1 LFALGIDFG
10 TSNCTAYIAD
20 GTGKIIPVP
29 LEDEST
35 FLPSMVFTARRE
47 IALRQVSTNE
57 LSKRLRNALAEN
69 ERNARNGEKKLEE
82 AVLRKSIE
90 NAMKL
95 EIAQDANREYWDQSF
110 FSTLENG
117 QTILYGTSAINAY
130 MEDPLSGLLVKSPKS
145 FLGSNVNSAH
155 FSKFQDVISTMLAH
169 IKRKAEAL
177 VQSDI
182 SKVIIGRPVNYHGI
196 SGQEGNNQALKIM
209 EDAARSAGFGY
220 IQFFM
225 EPVAAALE
233 FERSVTKETI
243 ALVIDIGG
251 GTTDCAVVKVGPDR
265 IGKYDR
271 DDDVLAYSGDRVGG
285 TDFDESIAWEN
296 IMPLFGKD
304 VKTSSGGIIPN
315 SILAD
320 AISTRNVPAQLR
332 FGRVTEGK
340 IAAMFKG
347 VANDDLKNR
356 LLQLHEYQLQH
367 RLIHSAELAKMK
379 LSNANLCT
387 VPLNFIEDDLV
398 VSISEK
404 DFVESTE
411 RLIHKIEKIVREVP
425 WKSADAIFITGG
437 MGSSP
442 ILQARLKDIFKG
454 DASIQFGDM
463 LGSVGKGL
471 GYCATH
477 LAN

>member
-1 LFALGIDFG
+1 
-10 TSNCTAYIAD
+10 
-20 GTGKIIPVP
+20 
-29 LEDEST
+29 
-35 FLPSMVFTARRE
+35 
-47 IALRQVSTNE
+47 
-57 LSKRLRNALAEN
+57 
-69 ERNARNGEKKLEE
+69 
-82 AVLRKSIE
+82 
-90 NAMKL
+90 
-95 EIAQDANREYWDQSF
+95 
-110 FSTLENG
+110 
-117 QTILYGTSAINAY
+117 
-130 MEDPLSGLLVKSPKS
+130 
-145 FLGSNVNSAH
+145 
-155 FSKFQDVISTMLAH
+155 
-169 IKRKAEAL
+169 
-177 VQSDI
+177 
-182 SKVIIGRPVNYHGI
+182 
-196 SGQEGNNQALKIM
+196 
-209 EDAARSAGFGY
+209 
-220 IQFFM
+220 
-225 EPVAAALE
+225 
-233 FERSVTKETI
+233 
-243 ALVIDIGG
+243 
-251 GTTDCAVVKVGPDR
+251 
-265 IGKYDR
+265 
-271 DDDVLAYSGDRVGG
+271 
-285 TDFDESIAWEN
+285 
-296 IMPLFGKD
+296 MPLFGKD

-387 VPLNFIEDDLV
+387 VPLNFIEDELV

-404 DFVESTE
+404 DFIESTE

-442 ILQARLKDIFKG
+442 ILQARLKDILKG

-477 LAN
+477 LA